1 LRKDFIVSKIEAS
14 QDGSPYV
21 YISITDPNDKVFGRR
36 SGKKLSSKPLFGLGI
51 GAVPFTS
58 PEDLMKNLPEAMSNM
73 LEGRGMGMPYD
84 IPIFKINMKEYEDMQ
99 LKVGEK
105 VTIVIKKT
113 DDSST
118 GI

>member
-73 LEGRGMGMPYD
+73 LEGRGMPYD
-84 IPIFKINMKEYEDMQ
+84 IPIFKINMKEYENIQ

>member
-1 LRKDFIVSKIEAS
+1 M
-14 QDGSPYV
+14 

-51 GAVPFTS
+51 GEVPFTS
-58 PEDLMKNLPEAMSNM
+58 PEDLMKNLPKAMSNM
-73 LEGRGMGMPYD
+73 LERRGMGMPYD
-84 IPIFKINMKEYEDMQ
+84 IPIFKINMKEYEDIQ

-118 GI
+118 RI

>member
-1 LRKDFIVSKIEAS
+1 M
-14 QDGSPYV
+14 
-21 YISITDPNDKVFGRR
+21 
-36 SGKKLSSKPLFGLGI
+36 

-84 IPIFKINMKEYEDMQ
+84 IPIFKINMKEYADIQ

>member
-1 LRKDFIVSKIEAS
+1 MIEVFIGCS
-14 QDGSPYV
+14 
-21 YISITDPNDKVFGRR
+21 NH
-36 SGKKLSSKPLFGLGI
+36 LSYFI
-51 GAVPFTS
+51 WR
-58 PEDLMKNLPEAMSNM
+58 NLPEAMSNM
-73 LEGRGMGMPYD
+73 LEGRAMGMPYN
-84 IPIFKINMKEYEDMQ
+84 IHIFRINMKEYEDMQ